1 VRKIFLSQF
10 QLFLCLSVRYPT
22 LASCRASIYTQN
34 MLRLHRGR
42 RPAVPVT
49 SYVDISAQVLGDVTL
64 GSNSSIWMNAVVR
77 GDVNSI
83 TIGDNSNV
91 QDCAVVHGMK
101 DLHSVKIGNGVTIG
115 HNACVHGCTIEDD
128 VLIGIGAVVLNGAI
142 IGAGSII
149 AAGAL
154 VPERTVVP
162 PRSLVTGI
170 PGKILRETT
179 DADLEAIHKYATNYV
194 EYTREYLAETSES
207 SARSDMRSM
216 SFVRS
221 RTSIRE

>member
-1 VRKIFLSQF
+1 MQGISLAFL
-10 QLFLCLSVRYPT
+10 RYFF
-22 LASCRASIYTQN
+22 ASPERGFASAGRSIYTHS
-34 MLRLHRGR
+34 MLRVFRGR
-42 RPAVPVT
+42 RPAVPVNA
-49 SYVDISAQVLGDVTL
+49 YVDLSAQVLGDVTL
-64 GSNSSIWMNAVVR
+64 GEHSSIWMNAVVR

-83 TIGDNSNV
+83 TIGRNSNV

-101 DLHSVKIGNGVTIG
+101 DLHPVLIGNGVTIG

-128 VLIGIGAVVLNGAI
+128 VLIGIGAVVLNGAV

-154 VPERTVVP
+154 VPERTAVP

-179 DADLEAIHKYATNYV
+179 EADFAAIQRYALNYV
-194 EYTREYLAETSES
+194 EYTREYLAETARTADPA
-207 SARSDMRSM
+207 SAIKTMT
-216 SFVRS
+216 FTRS
-221 RTSIRE
+221 RTTFRE